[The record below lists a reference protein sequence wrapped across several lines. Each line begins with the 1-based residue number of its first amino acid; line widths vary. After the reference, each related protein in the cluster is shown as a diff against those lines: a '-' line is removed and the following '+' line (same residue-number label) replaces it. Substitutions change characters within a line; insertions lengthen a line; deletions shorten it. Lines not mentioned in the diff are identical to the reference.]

1 MSMSH
6 TREYFPIDNSM
17 YFSNT
22 DSVATERTGLSRCGG
37 SLLATVIM
45 QPKLKQIT
53 WYWEDKTKIIN
64 DVDFDLDYQSLI
76 NEQKKSR
83 NSTHWLVAHRSYNP
97 PFTSGH
103 TPENFYKTFYRTFHK
118 SDWIL
123 DPNPLLGFV
132 SPKLKLPDDI
142 DNDNR
147 QLKIDLDYS
156 IKKLK
161 ERRNI
166 IVYKED
172 IRHMA
177 TQWFNGGGR
186 YKKKKSEHEFVMTT
200 YDRINIARK
209 YPNAMKNFLIRN
221 DVPYEMFSLDTGD
234 YRTIGFDKLFPRRCT
249 DDIHT
254 LIPMHVKK
262 KVGKWVDDY
271 MVLYP

>member
-6 TREYFPIDNSM
+6 TRMYLPIDKTH
-17 YFSNT
+17 T
-22 DSVATERTGLSRCGG
+22 DSGATGGG

-76 NEQKKSR
+76 NEQKKSTHT
-83 NSTHWLVAHRSYNP
+83 THWLTAHFSYNP

-103 TPENFYKTFYRTFHK
+103 TPENFYKTYYRTFHK

-123 DPNPLLGFV
+123 DPNPLLGFTR
-132 SPKLKLPDDI
+132 KFELPDDI

-147 QLKIDLDYS
+147 TLKIDLDYS

-177 TQWFNGGGR
+177 AQWFYGGGR
-186 YKKKKSEHEFVMTT
+186 YNKNTSEHEFVMTT

-209 YPNAMKNFLIRN
+209 YPAAIKNFLIRN

-254 LIPMHVKK
+254 LIPMHIKE
-262 KVGKWVDDY
+262 KVEKWVDDY

>member
-6 TREYFPIDNSM
+6 TRMYLPIDKTH
-17 YFSNT
+17 T
-22 DSVATERTGLSRCGG
+22 DSGATGGG

-76 NEQKKSR
+76 NEQKKSTHT
-83 NSTHWLVAHRSYNP
+83 THWLTAHFSYNP
-97 PFTSGH
+97 PFTSGY

-132 SPKLKLPDDI
+132 RKFELPDDI

-177 TQWFNGGGR
+177 AQWFYGGGR
-186 YKKKKSEHEFVMTT
+186 YNKNIPEHEFVTTT

-249 DDIHT
+249 DGIDT
-254 LIPMHVKK
+254 LIPMHVKE
-262 KVGKWVDDY
+262 KVEKWVDDY

>member
-6 TREYFPIDNSM
+6 TRMYLPIDKTH
-17 YFSNT
+17 T
-22 DSVATERTGLSRCGG
+22 DSGATGGG

-64 DVDFDLDYQSLI
+64 DVDFNLDYLSLI
-76 NEQKKSR
+76 NEQKKSTHT
-83 NSTHWLVAHRSYNP
+83 THWLTAHFSYNP
-97 PFTSGH
+97 PFTSGY
-103 TPENFYKTFYRTFHK
+103 TPENFYKTYYRTFHK

-132 SPKLKLPDDI
+132 RKFELPDDI

-177 TQWFNGGGR
+177 TQWFYGGGR
-186 YKKKKSEHEFVMTT
+186 YNKNIPEHEFVTTT

-249 DDIHT
+249 DNIDT
-254 LIPMHVKK
+254 LIPMHVKE
-262 KVGKWVDDY
+262 KVEKWVDDY